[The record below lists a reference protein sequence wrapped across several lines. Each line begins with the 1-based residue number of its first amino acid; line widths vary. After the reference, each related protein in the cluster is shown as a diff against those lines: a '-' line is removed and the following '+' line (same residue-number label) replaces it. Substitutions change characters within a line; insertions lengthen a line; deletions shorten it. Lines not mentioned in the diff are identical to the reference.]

1 MARRQ
6 QPLILQLRITE
17 DEIRAIINPVSG
29 MSPPRQRII
38 SQPGPKLS
46 ARTRPDLRLG
56 SLTPARSDTIVSP
69 RGEMGLLC
77 GWCTLPIT
85 EVAFG
90 IPVSQDPATR
100 KYRTTHSFHH
110 PRCACSGA
118 KYHYSHK
125 LDAVMKLVR
134 ELYGHGITP
143 APPKEV
149 MARFTVGGMTD
160 EEYDTAL
167 RKSNQMGRII
177 YAPMISPLTAE
188 LFNMDLRS

>member
-1 MARRQ
+1 MAGRRQ

-17 DEIRAIINPVSG
+17 DEIRAIINPVGG
-29 MSPPRQRII
+29 MSPPRQRVI
-38 SQPGPKLS
+38 SAAGPKLP
-46 ARTRPDLRLG
+46 ARTR
-56 SLTPARSDTIVSP
+56 LTPDTLTSP
-69 RGEMGLLC
+69 REEAGLLC

-85 EVAFG
+85 EVAYG
-90 IPVSQDPATR
+90 IPISQDPATR
-100 KYRTTHSFHH
+100 KYRTTHNFHH

-149 MARFTVGGMTD
+149 MARFTQGGMTD

-177 YAPMISPLTAE
+177 YSPMISPLTAE
-188 LFNMDLRS
+188 LFNMDLRG